1 MSINDLVKSRKQHPI
16 RRAYIKRKLVDGTY
30 ESDWFRIDYLQGLD
44 RVLDWGSFSLELD
57 FQPGEIGNFE
67 ISGMTMVMDNQHALF
82 NSEVDSRSIFY
93 PEFTYSNRRYTKIK
107 IECGYLDEDTN
118 TEVGVETVFEGI
130 IERVTLS
137 EDQTASLELL
147 PYTAIL
153 NSYLIV
159 DLGLNGTATVS
170 SVITSIMNQSKI
182 TEYIPYIE
190 PTNTFDPQVIQLA
203 NLEGTYWDIIKQ
215 LAQQSDSVPLLNGS
229 SFEFKDRSA
238 NSVTWNF
245 LGLGNVTQD
254 IHTVTSYDD
263 EGADRVR
270 LFWQAEGST
279 VTAISSDS
287 ALKIKYLNSPQIIN
301 LDNYNNST
309 KQSILNKL
317 LATWETPRPSVSF
330 TTNFMINIVSLL
342 DKITLKI
349 SGPAYPINTT
359 KWGGGHKW
367 GDGIKWGEARGAVN
381 ISSGTY
387 WMVTRIVKNINE
399 WMFEIHSEKVV

>member
-1 MSINDLVKSRKQHPI
+1 M
-16 RRAYIKRKLVDGTY
+16 
-30 ESDWFRIDYLQGLD
+30 D

-170 SVITSIMNQSKI
+170 CVITSIMNQSKI
-182 TEYIPYIE
+182 TE
-190 PTNTFDPQVIQLA
+190 
-203 NLEGTYWDIIKQ
+203 
-215 LAQQSDSVPLLNGS
+215 
-229 SFEFKDRSA
+229 
-238 NSVTWNF
+238 
-245 LGLGNVTQD
+245 
-254 IHTVTSYDD
+254 
-263 EGADRVR
+263 
-270 LFWQAEGST
+270 
-279 VTAISSDS
+279 
-287 ALKIKYLNSPQIIN
+287 
-301 LDNYNNST
+301 
-309 KQSILNKL
+309 
-317 LATWETPRPSVSF
+317 
-330 TTNFMINIVSLL
+330 
-342 DKITLKI
+342 
-349 SGPAYPINTT
+349 
-359 KWGGGHKW
+359 
-367 GDGIKWGEARGAVN
+367 
-381 ISSGTY
+381 
-387 WMVTRIVKNINE
+387 
-399 WMFEIHSEKVV
+399 